1 MAEFKTA
8 EQYVVEKVEMLEREL
23 DSAKVEHSMA
33 ISQYEMAVDEL
44 KKELNSA
51 YELLNMLRDFIEV
64 RTNSYFRNTVCV
76 ENIYEKEHPELVARI
91 MEYYDIRPDEEGD
104 NE

>member
-23 DSAKVEHSMA
+23 EETKKAHATTLENMRVELSRTR
-33 ISQYEMAVDEL
+33 DEL
-44 KKELNSA
+44 SDA
-51 YELLNMLRDFIEV
+51 YDLLNMFRDFIEV
-64 RTNSYFRNTVCV
+64 RTNSYFRNTICV
-76 ENIYEKEHPELVARI
+76 DNIYEKEHPELVARI